1 MNDEEIINFVDQW
14 ENSLGMSDFQTRH
27 FVVNSQVTNYRRVR
41 QALVEIDTRIGSK
54 KQIERNRKKRIIE
67 KQIIQRDMEIVE
79 DELKRQL
86 LQVDLEQAEW
96 DIHMFDK
103 KERMVQNEIDNF
115 IKLIKDL
122 VPNIEELKQYNEHN
136 ELEERNYWI
145 TRMAKQ
151 AAMDLN
157 TIGRIGQGNMDSIL
171 MMPLEDVKQTL
182 QLAVKYNGVL
192 GKGMEAIGRTAMEQ
206 LKLQENTITYIDD
219 LANKQLKLENKS
231 PGEDI

>member
-1 MNDEEIINFVDQW
+1 MNDEEIINFVDDW
-14 ENSLGMSDFQTRH
+14 ENSLGMSDFQSRY

-54 KQIERNRKKRIIE
+54 KQIERSRKKRIIE
-67 KQIIQRDMEIVE
+67 KQLIQRDIDMVE
-79 DELKRQL
+79 DDLKKQL

-96 DIHMFDK
+96 DIHMYDK
-103 KERMVQNEIDNF
+103 KERMVQNEINNF

-122 VPNIEELKQYNEHN
+122 VPNIEDLKRYNEHN

-151 AAMDLN
+151 AAMDLSVM
-157 TIGRIGQGNMDSIL
+157 GRIGQGNMDSIL

-192 GKGMEAIGRTAMEQ
+192 GKGMEAISRSAMDQ
-206 LKLQENTITYIDD
+206 LKMLENNITYIDD